1 MATEGY
7 MRGPLTE
14 EATEKRSSD
23 ETLVLPSK
31 KDGVKE
37 QLEYTASDDP
47 FGDESNSEVKY
58 KVLEWW

>member
-1 MATEGY
+1 

-14 EATEKRSSD
+14 EAKEKRPSD
-23 ETLVLPSK
+23 ETLAHSSK
-31 KDGVKE
+31 KNGEKE